1 MTSYKKT
8 CIKRT
13 NAVNLIQRRGRG
25 GGGGAE
31 EKERR
36 AGEKVGVR
44 GGEETSGTR
53 KRSKRKEEEEG
64 VTFEVMITKII
75 IIFVYS
81 QLFWPNGLKSYIFS
95 YLRIFL
101 LG

>member
-1 MTSYKKT
+1 MYK
-8 CIKRT
+8 R
-13 NAVNLIQRRGRG
+13 NDAVNLIQRRGGG

-44 GGEETSGTR
+44 GGEERSGTR

-64 VTFEVMITKII
+64 ITFEVMTTKII

-81 QLFWPNGLKSYIFS
+81 QLFWPNGVESYIFS

>member
-1 MTSYKKT
+1 MYKR
-8 CIKRT
+8 IA
-13 NAVNLIQRRGRG
+13 AVNFIQRRGGG

-31 EKERR
+31 EKEGW

-44 GGEETSGTR
+44 GEETSSRR
-53 KRSKRKEEEEG
+53 KKSKRKEEEG

-81 QLFWPNGLKSYIFS
+81 QLFWPNGLESYTFS

>member
-1 MTSYKKT
+1 MYKR
-8 CIKRT
+8 ID
-13 NAVNLIQRRGRG
+13 AVNLIQRRGGG

-31 EKERR
+31 EKEGR

-44 GGEETSGTR
+44 GGEGTSSTR
-53 KRSKRKEEEEG
+53 KRSKRKEEEG

-81 QLFWPNGLKSYIFS
+81 QLFWPNGVESYIFS